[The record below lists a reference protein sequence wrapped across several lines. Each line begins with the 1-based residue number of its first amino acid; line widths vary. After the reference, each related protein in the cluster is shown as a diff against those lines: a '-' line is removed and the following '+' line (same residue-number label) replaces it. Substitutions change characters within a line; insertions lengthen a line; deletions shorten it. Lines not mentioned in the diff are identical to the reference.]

1 VLVTDDHLV
10 PADPVTLPATAGDV
24 PLPATAG
31 DMPLSATAG
40 DVPLPATAG
49 DPTSLSREQCWQLVA
64 SAAYG
69 RIVYTVGALPAVWPV
84 TFSRDG
90 EELLFDVDA
99 GGTLAEASRDS
110 VLAFHADF
118 VRASDGQGWSVTMTG
133 RSRHVAG
140 TEMAGAS
147 EVHPPRVTVAL
158 APKVIAG
165 YRAQV
170 AFPRAIAPEPDLD

>member
-1 VLVTDDHLV
+1 M
-10 PADPVTLPATAGDV
+10 PVTT
-24 PLPATAG
+24 
-31 DMPLSATAG
+31 
-40 DVPLPATAG
+40 G

-118 VRASDGQGWSVTMTG
+118 VCASDGQGWSVTMTG

-140 TEMAGAS
+140 SEIAGAS
-147 EVHPPRVTVAL
+147 EVHPRRVTVAL

-170 AFPRAIAPEPDLD
+170 ALPRAAAPEADPD

>member
-1 VLVTDDHLV
+1 
-10 PADPVTLPATAGDV
+10 
-24 PLPATAG
+24 
-31 DMPLSATAG
+31 MPSAT
-40 DVPLPATAG
+40 G

-64 SAAYG
+64 TAAYG

-84 TFSRDG
+84 TFSQDG
-90 EELLFDVDA
+90 DELLFDVLA

-118 VRASDGQGWSVTMTG
+118 VCASDGQGWSVTMTG

-140 TEMAGAS
+140 SDIAGAS
-147 EVHPPRVTVAL
+147 GIHPPRVTIAL
-158 APKVIAG
+158 APEVIAG

-170 AFPRAIAPEPDLD
+170 AFPPAATPDAEPL